1 MTQTQTPDH
10 IFALLKAALVEL
22 FEIDAFKVR
31 PAALLREDL
40 DLDSIDA
47 VDLML
52 KLKALTGKSLS
63 PETFKQVKTVQDVV
77 TALHAALQK

>member
-1 MTQTQTPDH
+1 MPQTQTPDQ
-10 IFALLKAALVEL
+10 IFAHLKAALVEL
-22 FEIDAFKVR
+22 FEIDAVKVR

-77 TALHAALQK
+77 TALQAALQK